1 MQSPSSSTEL
11 VSSLDAEVTS
21 GSLDASN
28 TTLLVVAATVLC
40 AENNLESALRVLH
53 ASDELE
59 CYAMRIQVRAPC
71 MLMKKCSSKFEVL
84 DCAYFDMKSFSL
96 LSDFA

>member
-1 MQSPSSSTEL
+1 MQSPSSSEAL

-28 TTLLVVAATVLC
+28 TTLLVVAATVLY

-53 ASDELE
+53 SSDELE
-59 CYAMRIQVRAPC
+59 CYALRIQVRT
-71 MLMKKCSSKFEVL
+71 
-84 DCAYFDMKSFSL
+84 
-96 LSDFA
+96 

>member
-1 MQSPSSSTEL
+1 M
-11 VSSLDAEVTS
+11 SSLDAEVTS

-71 MLMKKCSSKFEVL
+71 MPMKKCSSKFEVL
-84 DCAYFDMKSFSL
+84 D
-96 LSDFA
+96 

>member
-1 MQSPSSSTEL
+1 MQSPSSSEAL

-28 TTLLVVAATVLC
+28 TTLLVVAATVLY

-53 ASDELE
+53 ASDEIE
-59 CYAMRIQVRAPC
+59 CYALRIQVRTI
-71 MLMKKCSSKFEVL
+71 EWE
-84 DCAYFDMKSFSL
+84 DQ
-96 LSDFA
+96 

>member
-1 MQSPSSSTEL
+1 M
-11 VSSLDAEVTS
+11 SSLDAEVTS

-59 CYAMRIQVRAPC
+59 CYAMRIQVRDPC
-71 MLMKKCSSKFEVL
+71 MLVRKCSSRFEVL
-84 DCAYFDMKSFSL
+84 DFTST
-96 LSDFA
+96 

>member
-1 MQSPSSSTEL
+1 M
-11 VSSLDAEVTS
+11 SSLDADVTS

-28 TTLLVVAATVLC
+28 TTLLVVAATVLF

-59 CYAMRIQVRAPC
+59 CYALRIQVQSVSYRVAAIIHENIC
-71 MLMKKCSSKFEVL
+71 RLFNSE
-84 DCAYFDMKSFSL
+84 
-96 LSDFA
+96 

>member
-1 MQSPSSSTEL
+1 MQSPSSSEAL

-28 TTLLVVAATVLC
+28 TTLLVVAATVLY

-59 CYAMRIQVRAPC
+59 CYALRIQVR
-71 MLMKKCSSKFEVL
+71 VL
-84 DCAYFDMKSFSL
+84 AMFVRKASQIVELYL
-96 LSDFA
+96 

>member
-1 MQSPSSSTEL
+1 M
-11 VSSLDAEVTS
+11 SSLDAEVTS

-28 TTLLVVAATVLC
+28 TTLLVVAATVLY

-59 CYAMRIQVRAPC
+59 CYALRIQVR
-71 MLMKKCSSKFEVL
+71 VL
-84 DCAYFDMKSFSL
+84 AMFVRKASQIVELYL
-96 LSDFA
+96 